1 MNEVEIPL
9 KITGIGAIKAELREL
24 KGAIADATD
33 PEQIAQLAAKAGELK
48 DQLAD
53 ANDAVNVFASGSK
66 FEQVS
71 NSLGGIKDSLMSLD
85 FEEAQQ
91 KAEVFK
97 NVIGKINPGDISKG
111 FKAFTGVIQT
121 MGGAFVKLGMQIL
134 ANPIFLLVAVIVA
147 IVAAIAIFLNKI
159 GVLDKVLKLLML
171 PITAII
177 EGFKMLTDWMGLT
190 DNAAEENAEAVKAAS
205 ESNIKA
211 IEAEMSARKG
221 LYNVT
226 KDLSNEEISAI
237 EEQLGVSIDRFA
249 TMEELA
255 IEEEQRKQEQRQNDI
270 AAMEELDEMDEEQT
284 KRYLQLKDDEA
295 KAINRINELAI
306 QQARNRKKLAEDID
320 KQLAMLSAKQ
330 IKNEAERSKAILD
343 IQEKEAIA
351 KLQAQRRE
359 AARLDDFETVAK
371 IDKLILLTQQD
382 FQRQRLEITNKGNT
396 AVSKVTTTSTTNTN
410 KEVESAQDKHLKEMR
425 IKHKKAE
432 DDARAAGA
440 TEFELA
446 QLKINQLKEER
457 TEIENLN
464 LKKTKIFKSELERG
478 AAVSDMTAKIVEA
491 EKKLEQDRQ
500 QIADQNAVAR
510 IKTMLLEEQ
519 DATKKL
525 ELQKTLI
532 EEERKIKVTDKKL
545 TDEQIKEI
553 NAQAVVDTKAVADQ
567 ITAIEI
573 DKNQKILASAQLV
586 QETKQSQEAFA
597 LERFKG
603 TTEQEIAANESFLQT
618 QLSTLEKQ
626 RLTEVANKQLTV
638 DEIAAIEEKYRQA
651 KEVAEET
658 TANKI
663 VEIEKTAREKQFE
676 AINKGFEWAEK
687 GQAAATQLA
696 DLVFSNKKKKLK
708 EGTVEAEKAAKQEF
722 QIMKSLQLSAA
733 IIDAGKAITASLA
746 ASPVAIGP
754 VPNPAGIASL
764 AFATLTSA
772 MNIAKIA
779 GTQFTSTTPPT
790 DPGQPSLGGTSTT
803 MATPSTALFG
813 SNNNLNNVGAPQ
825 EGQGGQNITVTAV
838 VSETEMTD
846 TQNKINKIQKNAEL

>member
-532 EEERKIKVTDKKL
+532 EEERKIKVADKKL

-567 ITAIEI
+567 ITAIEV
-573 DKNQKILASAQLV
+573 DKNQKILAAAQLV
-586 QETKQSQEAFA
+586 AETKLSKEAFE

-603 TTEQEIAANESFLQT
+603 TKEEEIAANEAFLKTTLDTLKT
-618 QLSTLEKQ
+618 QKETELAALNLSEEEK
-626 RLTEVANKQLTV
+626 
-638 DEIAAIEEKYRQA
+638 AAIEEKFRQA
-651 KEVAEET
+651 KEVAEEA
-658 TANKI
+658 TAAKL
-663 VEIEKTAREKQFE
+663 VEIDQKAREKLNANIE
-676 AINKGFEWAEK
+676 AGF
-687 GQAAATQLA
+687 QLA
-696 DLVFSNKKKKLK
+696 TTAAGAIASIQDINTKKKLK
-708 EGTVEAEKAAKQEF
+708 GVQQGSKEEEKILKQQFE
-722 QIMKSLQLSAA
+722 QQKKMQLAMAVINGAQAIVSILAQYPKFDGGFAMAAA
-733 IIDAGKAITASLA
+733 IAGSVISTATSLA
-746 ASPVAIGP
+746 T
-754 VPNPAGIASL
+754 IAS
-764 AFATLTSA
+764 TSFEGGGNA
-772 MNIAKIA
+772 PTADTNS
-779 GTQFTSTTPPT
+779 FTGGGSTT
-790 DPGQPSLGGTSTT
+790 GG
-803 MATPSTALFG
+803 MATPSVSLFG
-813 SNNNLNNVGAPQ
+813 QGNQLNNVGG
-825 EGQGGQNITVTAV
+825 EGVQQGQTITVNAI

>member
-33 PEQIAQLAAKAGELK
+33 PEQIAQLSARAGELK

-91 KAEVFK
+91 KAQVFS
-97 NVIGKINPGDISKG
+97 NVIGKLNPADLAKG
-111 FKAFTGVIQT
+111 FKSFTGVIQT
-121 MGGAFVKLGMQIL
+121 VGGAFVKLGVQIL

-159 GVLDKVLKLLML
+159 GVLDKVLKALML

-177 EGFKMLTDWMGLT
+177 EGFKALTDWMGLT
-190 DNAAEENAEAVKAAS
+190 DNAAQENAEAVKAAS

-211 IEAEMSARKG
+211 IDAEMSARQG
-221 LYNVT
+221 LFNVT

-237 EEQLGVSIDRFA
+237 EKQLGVTIDRYA
-249 TMEELA
+249 TAEELEMERLSKISESNQA
-255 IEEEQRKQEQRQNDI
+255 EI
-270 AAMEELDEMDEEQT
+270 AAMEELSEMDEEQT
-284 KRYLQLKDDEA
+284 KRYVQLKADEE
-295 KAINRINELAI
+295 KAMNRINELAI

-320 KQLAMLSAKQ
+320 KQIAMLSAKQ

-359 AARLDDFETVAK
+359 AARLEDFETIAK

-396 AVSKVTTTSTTNTN
+396 AAAKATTTSVTNTN

-446 QLKINQLKEER
+446 QLRIDQLKEER
-457 TEIENLN
+457 KEIESLN

-525 ELQKTLI
+525 ELQKALI
-532 EEERKIKVTDKKL
+532 EEERRIKIADKKL
-545 TDEQIKEI
+545 TEEQIKEI
-553 NAQAVVDTKAVADQ
+553 NAQAVVDTKAIADQ
-567 ITAIEI
+567 ITAIEV
-573 DKNQKILASAQLV
+573 DKNQKILAAAQLV
-586 QETKQSQEAFA
+586 AE
-597 LERFKG
+597 
-603 TTEQEIAANESFLQT
+603 T
-618 QLSTLEKQ
+618 QLSQAQFNAEREAVTADQKIAAADDLY
-626 RLTEVANKQLTV
+626 NKQLEVLNTQQ
-638 DEIAAIEEKYRQA
+638 AAELAATDLTEAQKEAIREKYRQA
-651 KEVAEET
+651 AIVAEET
-658 TANKI
+658 KAQKI
-663 VEIEKTAREKQFE
+663 NEIE
-676 AINKGFEWAEK
+676 
-687 GQAAATQLA
+687 AAQIAQGLEYATMGVQATQQLTELFFA
-696 DLVFSNKKKKLK
+696 FRKNKLK
-708 EGTVEAEKAAKQEF
+708 EGTKEAEKAARQEF
-722 QIMKSLQLSAA
+722 A
-733 IIDAGKAITASLA
+733 ISKAFNLGMAVIDGAKAITSILAQYPKFDGGFAMAAALAS
-746 ASPVAIGP
+746 
-754 VPNPAGIASL
+754 AGIAS
-764 AFATLTSA
+764 AV
-772 MNIAKIA
+772 NIGKIA
-779 GTQFTSTTPPT
+779 SAQFQGGGSAPTAPDIPTGGFEAQTST
-790 DPGQPSLGGTSTT
+790 GG
-803 MATPSTALFG
+803 MATPSVSLFG
-813 SNNNLNNVGAPQ
+813 AANQLNNVGG
-825 EGQGGQNITVTAV
+825 EGAQQGQTITVNAI
-838 VSETEMTD
+838 VSETEMTNV
-846 TQNKINKIQKNAEL
+846 QNKVSKIQKNAEL

>member
-33 PEQIAQLAAKAGELK
+33 PEQIAQLSARAGELK

-91 KAEVFK
+91 KAQVFS
-97 NVIGKINPGDISKG
+97 NVIGKLNPADLAKG
-111 FKAFTGVIQT
+111 FKSFTGVIQT
-121 MGGAFVKLGMQIL
+121 VGGAFVKLGVQIL

-159 GVLDKVLKLLML
+159 GVLDKVLKALML

-177 EGFKMLTDWMGLT
+177 EGFKALTDWMGLT
-190 DNAAEENAEAVKAAS
+190 DNAAQENAEAVKAAS

-211 IEAEMSARKG
+211 IDAEMSARQG
-221 LYNVT
+221 LFNVT

-237 EEQLGVSIDRFA
+237 EKQLGVTIDRYA
-249 TMEELA
+249 TAEELEMERLSKISESNQA
-255 IEEEQRKQEQRQNDI
+255 EI
-270 AAMEELDEMDEEQT
+270 AAMEELSEMDEEQT
-284 KRYLQLKDDEA
+284 KRYVQLKADEE
-295 KAINRINELAI
+295 KAMNRINELAI

-320 KQLAMLSAKQ
+320 KQIAMLSAKQ

-359 AARLDDFETVAK
+359 AARLDDAETIAK

-396 AVSKVTTTSTTNTN
+396 AAAKATTTSVTNTN

-446 QLKINQLKEER
+446 QLRIDQLKEER
-457 TEIENLN
+457 KEIESLN

-525 ELQKTLI
+525 ELQKALI
-532 EEERKIKVTDKKL
+532 EEERRIKIADKKL
-545 TDEQIKEI
+545 TEEQIKEI
-553 NAQAVVDTKAVADQ
+553 NAQAVVDTKAIADQ
-567 ITAIEI
+567 ITAIEV
-573 DKNQKILASAQLV
+573 DKNQKILAAAQLV
-586 QETKQSQEAFA
+586 AE
-597 LERFKG
+597 
-603 TTEQEIAANESFLQT
+603 T
-618 QLSTLEKQ
+618 QLSQAQFNAEREAVTADQKILAAEDIY
-626 RLTEVANKQLTV
+626 NKQLKVLEAQQEAELKATDV
-638 DEIAAIEEKYRQA
+638 TEAQKEAIREKYRQA
-651 KEVAEET
+651 EKIAAEEK
-658 TANKI
+658 AKKI
-663 VEIEKTAREKQFE
+663 NEIE
-676 AINKGFEWAEK
+676 
-687 GQAAATQLA
+687 AAQIAQGLEYATMGVQATQQLTELFFA
-696 DLVFSNKKKKLK
+696 FRKNKLK
-708 EGTVEAEKAAKQEF
+708 EGTKEAEKAARQEF
-722 QIMKSLQLSAA
+722 A
-733 IIDAGKAITASLA
+733 ISKAFNLGMAVIDGAKAITSILAQYPKFDGGFAMAAALAS
-746 ASPVAIGP
+746 
-754 VPNPAGIASL
+754 AGIAS
-764 AFATLTSA
+764 AV
-772 MNIAKIA
+772 NIGKIA
-779 GTQFTSTTPPT
+779 SAQFQGGGSAPTAPDIPTGGFEAQTST
-790 DPGQPSLGGTSTT
+790 GG
-803 MATPSTALFG
+803 MATPSVSLFG
-813 SNNNLNNVGAPQ
+813 AANQLNNVGG
-825 EGQGGQNITVTAV
+825 EGAQQGQTITVNAI
-838 VSETEMTD
+838 VSETEMTNV
-846 TQNKINKIQKNAEL
+846 QNKVSKIQKNAEL

>member
-9 KITGIGAIKAELREL
+9 KITGIAEMKAELRGL
-24 KGAIADATD
+24 QGAIASATD
-33 PEQIAQLAAKAGELK
+33 PEQLAQLSMKAGELRDK
-48 DQLAD
+48 IKD
-53 ANDAVNVFASGSK
+53 ANEAVNVFASGSK

-91 KAEVFK
+91 KAQVFSQ
-97 NVIGKINPGDISKG
+97 VMGKLNPGDLAKG
-111 FKAFTGVIQT
+111 FKGFMGVMQ
-121 MGGAFVKLGMQIL
+121 MVGAQFIKLGIQIL

-159 GVLDKVLKLLML
+159 GVLEKVLKVLML

-177 EGFKMLTDWMGLT
+177 EGFKALTDWMGLT
-190 DNAAEENAEAVKAAS
+190 DNAAQENAEAMKAAS

-237 EEQLGVSIDRFA
+237 EQQLGVTIDRYA
-249 TMEELA
+249 TAEELA

-270 AAMEELDEMDEEQT
+270 ATMEELSEMDEEQT
-284 KRYLQLKDDEA
+284 KRYMQLKDDEA

-359 AARLDDFETVAK
+359 AARLDDAETIAK

-396 AVSKVTTTSTTNTN
+396 AASNATKSSVTTTN

-440 TEFELA
+440 TELELA
-446 QLKINQLKEER
+446 QLRIDQLKEER
-457 TEIENLN
+457 KEIESLN

-478 AAVSDMTAKIVEA
+478 AAVSDMNAKIVEA
-491 EKKLEQDRQ
+491 EKKLEQDRI

-519 DATKKL
+519 DAIKKL

-532 EEERKIKVTDKKL
+532 EEERRIKVADKKL

-567 ITAIEI
+567 ITAIEV
-573 DKNQKILASAQLV
+573 DKNQKVLAAAQLV
-586 QETKQSQEAFA
+586 AE
-597 LERFKG
+597 
-603 TTEQEIAANESFLQT
+603 T
-618 QLSTLEKQ
+618 QLSQAQFNAEREAITSDQKILAAED
-626 RLTEVANKQLTV
+626 LYNKQLEVLNAQQEAELKAT
-638 DEIAAIEEKYRQA
+638 DITEAQKEAIKEKYRQA
-651 KEVAEET
+651 EKIAAEEK
-658 TANKI
+658 AKKI
-663 VEIEKTAREKQFE
+663 NEIEAAQI
-676 AINKGFEWAEK
+676 AKGLEYATM
-687 GQAAATQLA
+687 GVQATQQLTE
-696 DLVFSNKKKKLK
+696 LFFSFRKRKLK
-708 EGTVEAEKAAKQEF
+708 EGTAEAEKAAKQEF
-722 QIMKSLQLSAA
+722 MIQKGFNLGMAV
-733 IIDAGKAITASLA
+733 IDGAKAITSILAQYPKFDGGFAMAAALAS
-746 ASPVAIGP
+746 
-754 VPNPAGIASL
+754 AGIAS
-764 AFATLTSA
+764 AV
-772 MNIAKIA
+772 NIGKIA
-779 GTQFTSTTPPT
+779 SAQFQGGGSAPTAPDIPTGGFEQPSTT
-790 DPGQPSLGGTSTT
+790 GG
-803 MATPSTALFG
+803 MATPSVSLFG
-813 SNNNLNNVGAPQ
+813 AANQLNNVGG
-825 EGQGGQNITVTAV
+825 EGAQQGQTITVNAI
-838 VSETEMTD
+838 VSETEMTNV
-846 TQNKINKIQKNAEL
+846 QNKVSKIQRNAEL